1 MPSGM
6 LWGFYIL
13 PTIFT
18 VALMLWYAYIYGPKQ
33 DRKMEE
39 RRQRLIREREERAAK
54 AAKAENKGKEGDA

>member
-39 RRQRLIREREERAAK
+39 RRQRLIRERKERAAK